1 MAEQDKPEQEQTTAA
16 RERQFQ
22 VSTNRG
28 RARHKLRYVESS
40 VATGDA
46 GECRLCRPSLSSEPD
61 DSEQCDLEPHDD
73 NS

>member
-1 MAEQDKPEQEQTTAA
+1 MAEQEKPEQEQTSGA

-40 VATGDA
+40 VATGDE
-46 GECRLCRPSLSSEPD
+46 GECRLCRPNLSPEPENG
-61 DSEQCDLEPHDD
+61 EQCDVEPHDD
-73 NS
+73 KT